1 MLVELGRNR
10 QQNPAAEEEENR
22 ADSVHKRPRE
32 AGPKIGM
39 KTVSHGRLPVK
50 IAHPS
55 GGSRFSKAEYHM
67 FWLLHHKN
75 S

>member
-10 QQNPAAEEEENR
+10 QQNPAEEEEENR

-39 KTVSHGRLPVK
+39 KTVSHGRLPAK
-50 IAHPS
+50 ITHVP
-55 GGSRFSKAEYHM
+55 GGRHFSKAEYHM
-67 FWLLHHKN
+67 F
-75 S
+75 